1 MATRPE
7 YTKYRRQKMAENDW
21 KQRLGVVYSTNPDF
35 KYEQESVTE
44 DETLAPEKQKLTVSI
59 DRRCRAGKQVTLVS
73 GFVGSESDLKELG
86 KTLKVKCGVG
96 GTAKDG
102 EITIQ
107 GDLRDKVTALLCA
120 MGYRAKRGN

>member
-1 MATRPE
+1 
-7 YTKYRRQKMAENDW
+7 MAENDW

-44 DETLAPEKQKLTVSI
+44 EETLAPEKQRLTVSI

-73 GFVGSESDLKELG
+73 GFVGNESDLKELG

>member
-1 MATRPE
+1 
-7 YTKYRRQKMAENDW
+7 MAENDW

-35 KYEQESVTE
+35 KYEQESITE

-73 GFVGSESDLKELG
+73 GFVGSDSDLKELG

-107 GDLRDKVTALLCA
+107 GDLRDKVTELLCT

>member
-1 MATRPE
+1 
-7 YTKYRRQKMAENDW
+7 MAENDW

-35 KYEQESVTE
+35 KYEQESITE
-44 DETLAPEKQKLTVSI
+44 EETLAPEKQKLTVSI

-73 GFVGSESDLKELG
+73 GFVGSDSDLKELG

-107 GDLRDKVTALLCA
+107 GDLRDKVTELLCA

>member
-1 MATRPE
+1 
-7 YTKYRRQKMAENDW
+7 MAENDW

-35 KYEQESVTE
+35 KYEQESITE

-120 MGYRAKRGN
+120 MGYSAKRGN

>member
-1 MATRPE
+1 
-7 YTKYRRQKMAENDW
+7 MAENDW

-35 KYEQESVTE
+35 KYEQESITE

-107 GDLRDKVTALLCA
+107 GDLRDKVTALLCT

>member
-1 MATRPE
+1 
-7 YTKYRRQKMAENDW
+7 MAENDW

-73 GFVGSESDLKELG
+73 GFVGSDSDLKELG

-107 GDLRDKVTALLCA
+107 GDLRDKVTALLCS

>member
-1 MATRPE
+1 MTRIYQKTE
-7 YTKYRRQKMAENDW
+7 DRRQKMAENDW

>member
-1 MATRPE
+1 
-7 YTKYRRQKMAENDW
+7 MAENDW

-44 DETLAPEKQKLTVSI
+44 EETLAPEKQKLTVSI

-107 GDLRDKVTALLCA
+107 GDLRDKVTALLCS

>member
-1 MATRPE
+1 
-7 YTKYRRQKMAENDW
+7 MAENDW

-35 KYEQESVTE
+35 KYEQEAE
-44 DETLAPEKQKLTVSI
+44 PEQETLPPSKQRLVVTI

-73 GFVGSESDLKELG
+73 GFKGSDEDLKSLG

-102 EITIQ
+102 EITVQ
-107 GDLRDKVTALLCA
+107 GDLRDKVTALLNS
-120 MGYRAKRGN
+120 MGYNAKRGN

>member
-1 MATRPE
+1 
-7 YTKYRRQKMAENDW
+7 MAENDW

-35 KYEQESVTE
+35 KYEQESITE

-107 GDLRDKVTALLCA
+107 GDLRDKVTALLCS

>member
-1 MATRPE
+1 
-7 YTKYRRQKMAENDW
+7 MAENDW

-73 GFVGSESDLKELG
+73 GFVGSESDLKGLG

-107 GDLRDKVTALLCA
+107 GDLRDKVTELLCA

>member
-1 MATRPE
+1 
-7 YTKYRRQKMAENDW
+7 MAENDW

-35 KYEQESVTE
+35 KYEQEAE
-44 DETLAPEKQKLTVSI
+44 PEEETLPPSKQRLVVTI

-73 GFVGSESDLKELG
+73 GFKGSDEDLKALE

-102 EITIQ
+102 EITVQ
-107 GDLRDKVTALLCA
+107 GDLRDKVTALLNS
-120 MGYRAKRGN
+120 MGYNAKRGN

>member
-1 MATRPE
+1 
-7 YTKYRRQKMAENDW
+7 MAENDW

-35 KYEQESVTE
+35 KYEQESITE

-73 GFVGSESDLKELG
+73 GFVGSESDLKDLG

-107 GDLRDKVTALLCA
+107 GDLRDKVTALLCS

>member
-1 MATRPE
+1 
-7 YTKYRRQKMAENDW
+7 MAENDW

-35 KYEQESVTE
+35 KYEQESITE

-107 GDLRDKVTALLCA
+107 GDLRDKVTELLCA

>member
-1 MATRPE
+1 
-7 YTKYRRQKMAENDW
+7 MAENDW

-44 DETLAPEKQKLTVSI
+44 DETLAPEKQKLTVNI

>member
-1 MATRPE
+1 
-7 YTKYRRQKMAENDW
+7 MAENDW

-35 KYEQESVTE
+35 KYEQEAE
-44 DETLAPEKQKLTVSI
+44 PEEETLPPSKQRLVVTI

-73 GFVGSESDLKELG
+73 GFKGSDEDLKSLG

-102 EITIQ
+102 EITVQ
-107 GDLRDKVTALLCA
+107 GDQRDKVTALLNS
-120 MGYRAKRGN
+120 MGYNAKRGN

>member
-1 MATRPE
+1 MAD
-7 YTKYRRQKMAENDW
+7 NDW

-35 KYEQESVTE
+35 RYEQDNPEE
-44 DETLAPEKQKLTVSI
+44 AQTLTPEKQKLTVSI
-59 DRRCRAGKQVTLVS
+59 DRRCRAGKQVTLVT
-73 GFVGSESDLKELG
+73 GFVGSEADLKELG

-107 GDLRDKVTALLCA
+107 GDLRDKVTALLNS

>member
-1 MATRPE
+1 
-7 YTKYRRQKMAENDW
+7 MAENDW

-35 KYEQESVTE
+35 KYEQESVME
-44 DETLAPEKQKLTVSI
+44 EETLAPEKQKLTVSI

>member
-1 MATRPE
+1 
-7 YTKYRRQKMAENDW
+7 MAENDW

-44 DETLAPEKQKLTVSI
+44 EETLAPEKQKLTVSI

-73 GFVGSESDLKELG
+73 GFVGSDSDLKELG

-107 GDLRDKVTALLCA
+107 GDLRDKVTALLCS